1 MMSHTLI
8 KNDDNRDRLPPGTKL
23 DGVYSIVENLSEYDS
38 DTFLCYKAESGDFLH
53 EYYIITELY
62 PLTGCVRNAD
72 NSLSIDEALMNKAQF
87 DKTRALFFKNYLE
100 ISRPAGDPQ
109 LGRAVDYKMLNGTA
123 YCFFEYSA
131 YDFLQKI
138 QAVSSYAKLP
148 PEYLPSY
155 QGAAEL
161 DYEVTDNALTIKG
174 IDFNND
180 VYSYTLQS
188 AVAALVGR
196 IREQVSSDR
205 EALYEMLTRLEEF
218 ESDDSDYSMGERRSS
233 LTIEEMD
240 KDLGLGD
247 HEWRLLR
254 LLIKHDDEFYS
265 WVISGECSG
274 VAMTRNGRTFKSWV
288 RTIS

>member
-1 MMSHTLI
+1 MI
-8 KNDDNRDRLPPGTKL
+8 EDNRERLSPGTKL
-23 DGVYSIVENLSEYDS
+23 EGVYSIVENFAEYDS
-38 DTFLCYKAESGDFLH
+38 DTFVCYKAQREDLPNTYF
-53 EYYIITELY
+53 IITELY

-72 NSLSIDEALMNKAQF
+72 HSLSIDEALMDKAQF
-87 DKTRALFFKNYLE
+87 DKMRALFFKNYLE
-100 ISRPAGDPQ
+100 VSKVAGDPQ

-138 QAVSSYAKLP
+138 QAASSYAKLP
-148 PEYLPSY
+148 AEYLPSY
-155 QGAAEL
+155 QSSAEL
-161 DYEVTDNALTIKG
+161 SYEVTDKALIFKG
-174 IDFNND
+174 IDFNSD

-196 IREQVSSDR
+196 IHEQVSSDR

-218 ESDDSDYSMGERRSS
+218 ESDDSDYPMGERRSS

-240 KDLGLGD
+240 KDLGLAD

-254 LLIKHDDEFYS
+254 LLIKPEDEFYS

-274 VAMTRNGRTFKSWV
+274 VAMTRNGRTLKSWV